1 MSNAFPP
8 PNDRNAQCLES
19 MATGDCT
26 VIGIKRMGQLDEKPF
41 HHACKRKY
49 RDYDPEGKG
58 TRLISL
64 WQKELKNKSWNPFTT
79 ILVDGEEK
87 VLAQFIY
94 IDICICMF
102 SILFGESLIKKPH
115 ICMISGRCE

>member
-87 VLAQFIY
+87 VSVQFIY
-94 IDICICMF
+94 TCPIYIY
-102 SILFGESLIKKPH
+102 
-115 ICMISGRCE
+115 